1 MIKVKQMEK
10 KDTKFL
16 DSNLKIFWKNYAKPL
31 IILVFSCCYPIM
43 IFLASFQD
51 ISKLMRVI
59 ICHIFWVKSW
69 GNLKKV
75 FIIILYSFKY
85 EEMQLYRFFISHN
98 FHQRGDSFMESY
110 CVKYYEYKNKFF
122 CRGRYYCAKKE
133 NKHYLLFKR
142 KSI

>member
-1 MIKVKQMEK
+1 MIKVNQMVK

>member
-59 ICHIFWVKSW
+59 TCHIFWVKSW
-69 GNLKKV
+69 VSLKKV

-98 FHQRGDSFMESY
+98 FHQRRDSFMESY

>member
-59 ICHIFWVKSW
+59 TCHIFWVKSW

-85 EEMQLYRFFISHN
+85 EEMKLYRFFISHN

>member
-59 ICHIFWVKSW
+59 TCHIFWVKSW

-75 FIIILYSFKY
+75 FIIILYSF
-85 EEMQLYRFFISHN
+85 
-98 FHQRGDSFMESY
+98 
-110 CVKYYEYKNKFF
+110 KYYEYKNKFF

>member
-59 ICHIFWVKSW
+59 TCHIFWVKSW

-98 FHQRGDSFMESY
+98 FHQRRDSFMESY

>member
-1 MIKVKQMEK
+1 MIKVNQMVK

-59 ICHIFWVKSW
+59 TCHIFWVKSW

-110 CVKYYEYKNKFF
+110 CVKYY
-122 CRGRYYCAKKE
+122 
-133 NKHYLLFKR
+133 
-142 KSI
+142 

>member
-59 ICHIFWVKSW
+59 TCHIFWVKSW

-98 FHQRGDSFMESY
+98 FHQRRDSFMESY
-110 CVKYYEYKNKFF
+110 CVKYY
-122 CRGRYYCAKKE
+122 
-133 NKHYLLFKR
+133 
-142 KSI
+142 